1 MNLRNGK
8 TNISFRAIIIVI
20 GERMIEIEKEREM
33 EKEMKKQRKDLKRRM
48 QNGCRIQLKLIMLG

>member
-20 GERMIEIEKEREM
+20 GERMIEIEKEI
-33 EKEMKKQRKDLKRRM
+33 EKERWRKK
-48 QNGCRIQLKLIMLG
+48 